1 MPLLQPKNHL
11 HKKREEKTLFQ
22 KLFSSLSSI
31 VLASS
36 YCPVG
41 LPPKYRRRCS
51 VSPLSSGWVSVVPP
65 RHKHQ
70 EYSLKTLKAA

>member
-1 MPLLQPKNHL
+1 MTQTLL
-11 HKKREEKTLFQ
+11 FVI
-22 KLFSSLSSI
+22 SI
-31 VLASS
+31 ALASS

-65 RHKHQ
+65 RHEHQ
-70 EYSLKTLKAA
+70 EYCFRFKSKTLKAA